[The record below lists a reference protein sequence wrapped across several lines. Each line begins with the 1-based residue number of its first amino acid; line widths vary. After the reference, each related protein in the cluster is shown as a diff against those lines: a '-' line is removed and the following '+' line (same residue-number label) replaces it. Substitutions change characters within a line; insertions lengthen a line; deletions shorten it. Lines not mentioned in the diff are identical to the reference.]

1 MPKCKVLS
9 LDAIFF
15 ISTEM
20 SVALDAYFKGGCLK
34 TTPLVILKHFCKKR
48 CMSMRSFQLKQS
60 KLSTSAL
67 WKELKISLYTSC
79 HLRRFVLFIYL
90 CHSKSLLSHL
100 SHGSNKTFNSG
111 DIFLQIYMIDN
122 EVSNRKFE
130 VQVSAEFGIKKRRT
144 DTEKNVSV
152 IMMVM
157 IIVVV
162 RRR

>member
-1 MPKCKVLS
+1 MDP
-9 LDAIFF
+9 I
-15 ISTEM
+15 
-20 SVALDAYFKGGCLK
+20 
-34 TTPLVILKHFCKKR
+34 
-48 CMSMRSFQLKQS
+48 
-60 KLSTSAL
+60 KL
-67 WKELKISLYTSC
+67 I
-79 HLRRFVLFIYL
+79 
-90 CHSKSLLSHL
+90 
-100 SHGSNKTFNSG
+100 NSG